1 MAKSDDHLQKKL
13 FGEEKEMTM
22 RIMKIYLF
30 LKKKLMMIL
39 NFLYNYNK
47 IYTGDNEKKDY
58 YESWGELKI
67 DIDFYTSIVFK
78 DLRK

>member
-1 MAKSDDHLQKKL
+1 
-13 FGEEKEMTM
+13 
-22 RIMKIYLF
+22 
-30 LKKKLMMIL
+30 MMIL

-47 IYTGDNEKKDY
+47 IYTGDNEKKNY

-67 DIDFYTSIVFK
+67 DIDFYKSIVFK